1 MGSKADKRQR
11 ALSHEDCMTFVTSMT
26 VVFIATLIGTWIND
40 HTKLGGDYMSDEE
53 LHGKA

>member
-1 MGSKADKRQR
+1 
-11 ALSHEDCMTFVTSMT
+11 MTFVTSMT